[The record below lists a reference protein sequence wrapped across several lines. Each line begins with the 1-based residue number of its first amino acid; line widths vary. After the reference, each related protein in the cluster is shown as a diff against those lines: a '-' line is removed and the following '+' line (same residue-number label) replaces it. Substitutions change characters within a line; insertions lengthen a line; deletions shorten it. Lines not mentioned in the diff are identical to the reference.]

1 MNELSVTEKE
11 TILGLLRMGWSVRR
25 VARETGRRHETIR
38 RYGQEAG
45 VLEPRSAA
53 AKPHTSAE
61 VPADPKPPT
70 PPEVPADLEAADA
83 RGSVVTGDAASKTTR
98 STCEPFR
105 SFIAA
110 ELAAGRNAIG
120 LF

>member
-45 VLEPRSAA
+45 VLEPRCRRRV
-53 AKPHTSAE
+53 KT
-61 VPADPKPPT
+61 DP
-70 PPEVPADLEAADA
+70 L
-83 RGSVVTGDAASKTTR
+83 S
-98 STCEPFR
+98 PF
-105 SFIAA
+105 
-110 ELAAGRNAIG
+110 
-120 LF
+120 